1 VLRKW
6 PIGRSKLILVS
17 ALLLLVAGGCTSP
30 FITINEKRITVELAD
45 TPAERAR
52 GLMFRESL
60 CETCGMLFVFEEE
73 GKYSFWMKNT
83 LLPLDMIF
91 IDSDGVIADI
101 LSAEPCRIEPCERYA
116 PSREVLYVLEVNKG
130 VSAEHSFAV
139 GQKVTLRLPE

>member
-1 VLRKW
+1 MLRKW